1 MPVFPKP
8 RVRWEY
14 DVATERRRLLAH
26 KAVRGIPDR
35 SPESLMIGTWN
46 IANFGAQARRA
57 CDHRLIAEILGWFD
71 VVAVQECRDNV
82 GDLYDVLHYMGNGW
96 QAVMSDASG
105 NNERMVFLYDSTRV
119 TRLDEIGEIGFPPAV
134 VDGIRLHGVRGHFA
148 GFDRSPYL
156 ASFQLKW
163 AHLSVQLVNVHLF
176 YGSEARR
183 DIERR
188 ALETAAVAKWT
199 DLQHRSRYLGAREVI
214 ALGDFNMPKP
224 ARDGGNIVYDALTS
238 AGLVTP
244 AHSSEIGSAIAT
256 DNHYDQVALFPAAAK
271 SWLVDIGVFD
281 YDTVVFRDL
290 RERKGKAVFEGYL
303 RYYMSDHRPM
313 WVRVRPG

>member
-14 DVATERRRLLAH
+14 DVATERRRLRAH
-26 KAVRGIPDR
+26 KAVRGIPGR
-35 SPESLMIGTWN
+35 SPESLLIGTWN

-119 TRLDEIGEIGFPPAV
+119 IRLDEIGEIGFPPTV
-134 VDGIRLHGVRGHFA
+134 VDRIRLRAVSGHFA

-156 ASFQLKW
+156 ASFQLR
-163 AHLSVQLVNVHLF
+163 
-176 YGSEARR
+176 G
-183 DIERR
+183 
-188 ALETAAVAKWT
+188 
-199 DLQHRSRYLGAREVI
+199 
-214 ALGDFNMPKP
+214 
-224 ARDGGNIVYDALTS
+224 LT
-238 AGLVTP
+238 
-244 AHSSEIGSAIAT
+244 
-256 DNHYDQVALFPAAAK
+256 
-271 SWLVDIGVFD
+271 
-281 YDTVVFRDL
+281 
-290 RERKGKAVFEGYL
+290 
-303 RYYMSDHRPM
+303 
-313 WVRVRPG
+313 